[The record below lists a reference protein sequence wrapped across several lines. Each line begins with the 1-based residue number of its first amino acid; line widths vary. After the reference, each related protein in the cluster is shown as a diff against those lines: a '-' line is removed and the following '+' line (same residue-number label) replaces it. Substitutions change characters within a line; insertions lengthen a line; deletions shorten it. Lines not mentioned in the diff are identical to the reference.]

1 MIQQKTFVF
10 KHIFSQAQYIL
21 NGNFT
26 DVGIEAQR
34 AGIGDLTKVTELGRA
49 GIQTPAVWL
58 QALRAQPVCGSVH
71 APVHRSAW
79 KRWERESDAGVH
91 SCVSARS
98 MHRDP
103 HFSWSKQ
110 QVCSSLVNVK
120 PVHRGWMM
128 LII

>member
-1 MIQQKTFVF
+1 MD
-10 KHIFSQAQYIL
+10 YDP
-21 NGNFT
+21 NFT

-34 AGIGDLTKVTELGRA
+34 ARESDLTKVTELVSGRA
-49 GIQTPAVWL
+49 GTQTAAVWL
-58 QALRAQPVCGSVH
+58 QALRVQPVCGSVH
-71 APVHRSAW
+71 APVHWPAW
-79 KRWERESDAGVH
+79 KQWERESYTGVH

-120 PVHRGWMM
+120 PVHRGWVM